1 MARIGDIARKTGET
15 DITLELDLDG
25 SGVSNVSTGVG
36 FLDHMLDLF
45 TKHGFFGLTVQG
57 TGDTHVDFHHTVE
70 DVGICLGQ
78 AVDKALGDKAGIR
91 RFGGETVPMYEAIAT
106 VNLDL
111 CGRPCIAW
119 NTPLD
124 GGKIGD
130 FDAELAEEFFH
141 GFVNNAGATLHVNV
155 PYGVNRHHI
164 VEAVFKAFGRALN
177 QATRLDDRV
186 VGVLSTKGSLE

>member
-1 MARIGDIARKTGET
+1 MARIGEIARKTGET
-15 DITLELDLDG
+15 DIALTLDLDG
-25 SGVSNVSTGVG
+25 TGVSKASTSVG

-45 TKHGFFGLTVQG
+45 TKHGFFDLTVEG

-78 AVDKALGDKAGIR
+78 AVNKALGDKAGIR

-111 CGRPCIAW
+111 CGRPFIAW

-141 GFVNNAGATLHVNV
+141 GFVNNAGATMHVNV
-155 PYGVNRHHI
+155 PYGTNRHHI
-164 VEAVFKAFGRALN
+164 VEAVFKAFGRALK
-177 QATRLDDRV
+177 QATRIDERV
-186 VGVLSTKGSLE
+186 VGVLSTKGSL

>member
-1 MARIGDIARKTGET
+1 VDRIGEIVRKTGET
-15 DITLELDLDG
+15 DIRLTMNLDG
-25 SGVSNVSTGVG
+25 SGKSDVTTGVG

-45 TKHGFFGLTVQG
+45 SKHGFFDLTVAG
-57 TGDTHVDFHHTVE
+57 TGDTEVDFHHTVE

-78 AVDKALGDKAGIR
+78 AIDQALGDKAGIR

-111 CGRPCIAW
+111 CGRPYIAW

-155 PYGVNRHHI
+155 PYGTNRHHI

-177 QATRLDDRV
+177 QATRIDERV
-186 VGVLSTKGSLE
+186 VGVLSTKGSL

>member
-1 MARIGDIARKTGET
+1 MDRIGEIARKTGET
-15 DITLELDLDG
+15 DIRLSMNLDG
-25 SGVSNVSTGVG
+25 SGKSDVSTGVG

-45 TKHGFFGLTVQG
+45 TKHGFFDLSIAGS
-57 TGDTHVDFHHTVE
+57 GDTHVDFHHTVE
-70 DVGICLGQ
+70 DVGICLGLAIDQ
-78 AVDKALGDKAGIR
+78 ALGDKAGIR

-111 CGRPCIAW
+111 CGRPYIAW

-155 PYGVNRHHI
+155 PYGTNRHHI
-164 VEAVFKAFGRALN
+164 VEAVYKAFGRALN
-177 QATRLDDRV
+177 QATRIDERV
-186 VGVLSTKGSLE
+186 VGVLSTKGSL

>member
-1 MARIGDIARKTGET
+1 MARIGEIARKTGET
-15 DITLELDLDG
+15 DIALTLDLDG
-25 SGVSNVSTGVG
+25 TGVSKASTSVG

-45 TKHGFFGLTVQG
+45 TKHGFFDLTVEG

-78 AVDKALGDKAGIR
+78 AVNKALGDKAGIR

-111 CGRPCIAW
+111 CGRPFIAW

-155 PYGVNRHHI
+155 PYGTNRHHI
-164 VEAVFKAFGRALN
+164 VEAVFKAFGRALK
-177 QATRLDDRV
+177 QATRIDERV
-186 VGVLSTKGSLE
+186 VGVLSTKGSL

>member
-1 MARIGDIARKTGET
+1 MYRIGEITRKTGET
-15 DITLELDLDG
+15 DIRLSLNLDG
-25 SGVSNVSTGVG
+25 SGESEVFTGVG

-45 TKHGFFGLTVQG
+45 TKHGFFDLSVAGA
-57 TGDTHVDFHHTVE
+57 GDTHVDFHHTVE

-78 AVDKALGDKAGIR
+78 AIDQALGDKAGIR

-111 CGRPCIAW
+111 CGRPYIAW

-155 PYGVNRHHI
+155 PYGTNRHHI

-177 QATRLDDRV
+177 QATRIDDRV
-186 VGVLSTKGSLE
+186 VGVLSTKGSL

>member
-1 MARIGDIARKTGET
+1 
-15 DITLELDLDG
+15 
-25 SGVSNVSTGVG
+25 
-36 FLDHMLDLF
+36 
-45 TKHGFFGLTVQG
+45 
-57 TGDTHVDFHHTVE
+57 
-70 DVGICLGQ
+70 
-78 AVDKALGDKAGIR
+78 
-91 RFGGETVPMYEAIAT
+91 MYEAIAT

-111 CGRPCIAW
+111 CGRPYIAW

-155 PYGVNRHHI
+155 PYGTNRHHI

-177 QATRLDDRV
+177 QATRIDERV
-186 VGVLSTKGSLE
+186 VGVLSTKGSL

>member
-1 MARIGDIARKTGET
+1 VARIGEIARKTGET
-15 DITLELDLDG
+15 DIALTLDLDG
-25 SGVSNVSTGVG
+25 TGVSKASTSVG

-45 TKHGFFGLTVQG
+45 TKHGFFDLTVEG

-78 AVDKALGDKAGIR
+78 AVNKALGDKAGIR

-111 CGRPCIAW
+111 CGRPFIAW

-155 PYGVNRHHI
+155 PYGTNRHHI
-164 VEAVFKAFGRALN
+164 VEAVFKAFGRALK
-177 QATRLDDRV
+177 QATRIDERV
-186 VGVLSTKGSLE
+186 VGVLSTKGSL

>member
-1 MARIGDIARKTGET
+1 MDRIGEIVRKTGET
-15 DITLELDLDG
+15 DIRLTLDLDG
-25 SGVSNVSTGVG
+25 SGNSDVFTGVG

-45 TKHGFFGLTVQG
+45 AKHGFLDLSVAG

-78 AVDKALGDKAGIR
+78 AIDKALGDKAGIR

-111 CGRPCIAW
+111 CGRPYIAW

-155 PYGVNRHHI
+155 PYGTNRHHI

-177 QATRLDDRV
+177 QATRIDERV
-186 VGVLSTKGSLE
+186 VGVLSTKGSL

>member
-1 MARIGDIARKTGET
+1 MARIGKIARKTGET
-15 DITLELDLDG
+15 DIALTLDLDG
-25 SGVSNVSTGVG
+25 AGVSSASTSVG

-45 TKHGFFGLTVQG
+45 TKHGFFDLTVEG

-78 AVDKALGDKAGIR
+78 AVDRALGDKAGIR

-111 CGRPCIAW
+111 CGRPFIAW

-124 GGKIGD
+124 AGKIGD

-155 PYGVNRHHI
+155 PYGTNRHHI

-177 QATRLDDRV
+177 QATRIDERV
-186 VGVLSTKGSLE
+186 VGVLSTKGSL

>member
-1 MARIGDIARKTGET
+1 VDRIGEIARKTGET
-15 DITLELDLDG
+15 DIRLSMNLDG
-25 SGVSNVSTGVG
+25 SGKSDVSTGVG

-45 TKHGFFGLTVQG
+45 TKHGFFDLSIAGS
-57 TGDTHVDFHHTVE
+57 GDTHVDFHHTVE
-70 DVGICLGQ
+70 DVGICLGLAIDQ
-78 AVDKALGDKAGIR
+78 ALGDKAGIR

-111 CGRPCIAW
+111 CGRPYIAW

-155 PYGVNRHHI
+155 PYGTNRHHI
-164 VEAVFKAFGRALN
+164 VEAVYKAFGRALN
-177 QATRLDDRV
+177 QATRIDERV
-186 VGVLSTKGSLE
+186 VGVLSTKGSL

>member
-1 MARIGDIARKTGET
+1 MDRIGEIVRKTGET
-15 DITLELDLDG
+15 DIRLTMNLDG
-25 SGVSNVSTGVG
+25 SGKSDVTTGVG

-45 TKHGFFGLTVQG
+45 SKHGFFDLTVAG
-57 TGDTHVDFHHTVE
+57 TGDTEVDFHHTVE

-78 AVDKALGDKAGIR
+78 AIDQALGDKAGIR

-111 CGRPCIAW
+111 CGRPYIAW

-155 PYGVNRHHI
+155 PYGTNRHHI

-177 QATRLDDRV
+177 QATRIDERV
-186 VGVLSTKGSLE
+186 VGVLSTKGSL

>member
-1 MARIGDIARKTGET
+1 MARTGEIARKTGET
-15 DITLELDLDG
+15 DITLTLDLDG
-25 SGVSNVSTGVG
+25 SGAGDVSTGVG

-45 TKHGFFGLTVQG
+45 GKHGFFDLSVAG

-111 CGRPCIAW
+111 CGRPYIAW

-177 QATRLDDRV
+177 QATRIDERV
-186 VGVLSTKGSLE
+186 VGVLSTKGSL

>member
-1 MARIGDIARKTGET
+1 MDRIGEIARKTGET
-15 DITLELDLDG
+15 DIRLSMNLDG
-25 SGVSNVSTGVG
+25 SGKSDVSTGVG

-45 TKHGFFGLTVQG
+45 TKHGFFDLSIAGS
-57 TGDTHVDFHHTVE
+57 GDTHVDFHHTVE
-70 DVGICLGQ
+70 DVGICLGLAIDQ
-78 AVDKALGDKAGIR
+78 ALGDKAGSR

-111 CGRPCIAW
+111 CGRPYIAW

-155 PYGVNRHHI
+155 PYGTNRHHI
-164 VEAVFKAFGRALN
+164 VEAVYKAFGRALN
-177 QATRLDDRV
+177 QATRIDERV
-186 VGVLSTKGSLE
+186 VGVLSTKGSL

>member
-1 MARIGDIARKTGET
+1 MDRIGEIARKTGET
-15 DITLELDLDG
+15 DIRLSMNLDG
-25 SGVSNVSTGVG
+25 SGKSDVSTGVG

-45 TKHGFFGLTVQG
+45 TKHGFFDLSIAGS
-57 TGDTHVDFHHTVE
+57 GDTHVDFHHTVE
-70 DVGICLGQ
+70 DVGICLGLAIDQ
-78 AVDKALGDKAGIR
+78 ALGDKAGIR

-111 CGRPCIAW
+111 CGRPYIAW

-155 PYGVNRHHI
+155 PYGTNRHHI
-164 VEAVFKAFGRALN
+164 VEAVYKAFGRALN
-177 QATRLDDRV
+177 QATRIDERV
-186 VGVLSTKGSLE
+186 VGVLSTKGCL

>member
-1 MARIGDIARKTGET
+1 VARTGEIARKTGET
-15 DITLELDLDG
+15 DITLALDLDG
-25 SGVSNVSTGVG
+25 SGVSDVSTGVG

-45 TKHGFFGLTVQG
+45 TKHGFFGLTVRG
-57 TGDTHVDFHHTVE
+57 SGDTHVDFHHTVE

-78 AVDKALGDKAGIR
+78 AVDQALGDKAGIR

-111 CGRPCIAW
+111 CGRPYIAW

-177 QATRLDDRV
+177 QATRVDDRV
-186 VGVLSTKGSLE
+186 VGVLSTKGSL

>member
-1 MARIGDIARKTGET
+1 MARIGEIARKTGET
-15 DITLELDLDG
+15 DIALTLDLDG
-25 SGVSNVSTGVG
+25 TGVSKASTSVG

-45 TKHGFFGLTVQG
+45 TKHGFFDLTVEG

-78 AVDKALGDKAGIR
+78 AVNKALGDKAGIR

-111 CGRPCIAW
+111 CGRPFIAW

-155 PYGVNRHHI
+155 PYGTNRHHI

-177 QATRLDDRV
+177 QATRIDERV
-186 VGVLSTKGSLE
+186 VGVLSTKGSL

>member
-1 MARIGDIARKTGET
+1 MARIGEIARKTGET
-15 DITLELDLDG
+15 DIALTLDLDG
-25 SGVSNVSTGVG
+25 TGVSKASTSVG

-45 TKHGFFGLTVQG
+45 TKHGFFDLTVEG

-78 AVDKALGDKAGIR
+78 AVNKALGDKAGIR

-106 VNLDL
+106 VSLDL
-111 CGRPCIAW
+111 CGRPFIAW

-155 PYGVNRHHI
+155 PYGTNRHHI

-177 QATRLDDRV
+177 QATRIDERV
-186 VGVLSTKGSLE
+186 VGVLSTKGSL

>member
-1 MARIGDIARKTGET
+1 MARTGEIARKTGET
-15 DITLELDLDG
+15 DITLTLDLDG
-25 SGVSNVSTGVG
+25 NGAADVSTGVG

-45 TKHGFFGLTVQG
+45 AKHGFFDLSVAG

-111 CGRPCIAW
+111 CGRPYIAW

-177 QATRLDDRV
+177 QATRIDERV
-186 VGVLSTKGSLE
+186 VGVLSTKGSL